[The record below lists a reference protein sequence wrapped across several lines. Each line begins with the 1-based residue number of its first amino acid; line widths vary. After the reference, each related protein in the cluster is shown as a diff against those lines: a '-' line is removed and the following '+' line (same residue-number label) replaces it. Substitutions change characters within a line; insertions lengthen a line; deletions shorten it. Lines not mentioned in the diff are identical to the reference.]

1 MPTLRSCETIFL
13 LPCHPE
19 WSSAALTDTETEQD
33 FMVLA
38 TMTSAWL
45 LSMEKLHPKISLIRE
60 VRKCRSKGKQF
71 NKTK

>member
-33 FMVLA
+33 SMVLA

-45 LSMEKLHPKISLIRE
+45 LSMEKLQPENKFNLRSE
-60 VRKCRSKGKQF
+60 NMQKQRKWSK
-71 NKTK
+71 KTK